1 MLGAWSCAKG
11 GARIH
16 YEHFR
21 GGNVHESSDIPTD
34 QRWFWMPEWQ
44 SGEAEATQQIADG
57 ECSEAF
63 TSAAE
68 LFAAIDDEST

>member
-1 MLGAWSCAKG
+1 M
-11 GARIH
+11 
-16 YEHFR
+16 
-21 GGNVHESSDIPTD
+21 HESGGIPAE
-34 QRWFWMPEWQ
+34 QRWFWTPEWQ

-68 LFAAIDDEST
+68 LFAAIDDESA